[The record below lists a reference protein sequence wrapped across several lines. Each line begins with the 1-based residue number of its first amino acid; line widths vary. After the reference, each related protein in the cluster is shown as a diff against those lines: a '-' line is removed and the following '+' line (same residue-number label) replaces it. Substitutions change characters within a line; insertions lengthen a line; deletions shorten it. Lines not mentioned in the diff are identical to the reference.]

1 MAYRISSKN
10 VDFEHCARFCSVQTH
25 QIPSA
30 NFKALTKHLT
40 KLHESVADIWPEA
53 DIRKV
58 MVAVHQGFMA
68 NVKDRVRERK
78 LAQALAHQA
87 TAHEGNKQQK
97 AHNLALLSEARA
109 FKSELTFYSQSLLRL
124 NVVPEEMVSQEYMES
139 VWTVP

>member
-1 MAYRISSKN
+1 M
-10 VDFEHCARFCSVQTH
+10 
-25 QIPSA
+25 
-30 NFKALTKHLT
+30 
-40 KLHESVADIWPEA
+40 ADIWPEA

-68 NVKDRVRERK
+68 NVKDKVRERK

-124 NVVPEEMVSQEYMES
+124 NVVPEEMVSQDYMES